1 MVETTSMTK
10 MELINVINEIKTK
23 YHDGGHIIWFYRE
36 VKSLKDAI
44 KTNVSAELYQDFQ
57 RELKCVYYESIYG
70 DGDDSEQVVNDCIKV
85 LDLIIDTH

>member
-36 VKSLKDAI
+36 IKLLKDAI
-44 KTNVSAELYQDFQ
+44 KTNISAKLYQDFQ

-70 DGDDSEQVVNDCIKV
+70 DGDKNKIMTILFLSFDKKN
-85 LDLIIDTH
+85 LLN